1 MGVAAAMADLNFNRT
16 PHVAAVLGFASSE
29 LLLEEDA
36 AIALQGRKKQWEE
49 EILEREREESYF
61 GREREREKRLEK
73 EVSALGITQSSKTWH
88 ARSCF
93 IFIFS
98 FFR

>member
-36 AIALQGRKKQWEE
+36 AIALQERKKQWEE
-49 EILEREREESYF
+49 EILEMEKAQATLNMESF
-61 GREREREKRLEK
+61 VVGD
-73 EVSALGITQSSKTWH
+73 V
-88 ARSCF
+88 
-93 IFIFS
+93 
-98 FFR
+98 

>member
-49 EILEREREESYF
+49 EILERERGKNLILEE
-61 GREREREKRLEK
+61 RERERRDLKRKYRLWE
-73 EVSALGITQSSKTWH
+73 
-88 ARSCF
+88 
-93 IFIFS
+93 
-98 FFR
+98 

>member
-61 GREREREKRLEK
+61 GREREREE
-73 EVSALGITQSSKTWH
+73 T
-88 ARSCF
+88 
-93 IFIFS
+93 
-98 FFR
+98 